1 MAAGSLLTFL
11 PQAASAV
18 DFKPLENGEGVEYAV
33 LQSGSGDK
41 AKIGELVAIR
51 FKASFNGNTFDDC
64 FKTQNAYYY
73 RVGSENIV
81 KGLDLAVQNMRVGD
95 RWALKVPP
103 SLAFGDKGLKPSPGK
118 PRIPGGATIEY
129 EVLFETFP
137 GREADIL
144 EVTGGEGV

>member
-1 MAAGSLLTFL
+1 MVTYNTRPRSTETLSMT
-11 PQAASAV
+11 ASRLRM
-18 DFKPLENGEGVEYAV
+18 PITIV
-33 LQSGSGDK
+33 LARRTLS
-41 AKIGELVAIR
+41 
-51 FKASFNGNTFDDC
+51 
-64 FKTQNAYYY
+64 
-73 RVGSENIV
+73 
-81 KGLDLAVQNMRVGD
+81 

-103 SLAFGDKGLKPSPGK
+103 TLAFGDKGLKPSPGK